1 MALVKAQLEVVEG
14 SNKGLIVVVHF
25 NPQSLRLG
33 YRTTGFAGTV
43 KRKKRVEKQE
53 VVAQQTGYG
62 SDLSMELLFDTS
74 QSGKDVRGKTLKIA
88 KMLQPCAANAGTD
101 NTAAMVPIVRF
112 SWGTFLFVG
121 TISSMNETID
131 LFSEQGKPLR
141 ATVNLSMSEVALE
154 RATIVN
160 PVTNTVSMVGA
171 SPGGGAAI
179 GTTPLTLSQAGDTLQ
194 NLVGRL
200 ASGGS
205 WKAIANVNNID
216 NPRLIQPGTVLNL
229 NVSGQ

>member
-1 MALVKAQLEVVEG
+1 MALAKALLEVIRG
-14 SNKGLIVVVHF
+14 SDKKPKVVVHF

-43 KRKKRVEKQE
+43 KRKKQAEIQE
-53 VVAQQTGYG
+53 VVAQQTGYW

-74 QSGKDVRGKTLKIA
+74 QSDQDVRLCTTFTLAEMIQQDVKT
-88 KMLQPCAANAGTD
+88 T
-101 NTAAMVPIVRF
+101 AMVPIVRF

-121 TISSMNETID
+121 TISSMDETLD
-131 LFSEQGKPLR
+131 LFSEQGVPKR
-141 ATVNLSMSEVALE
+141 ATVNLSMNGVALE
-154 RATIVN
+154 RGKSEIEE
-160 PVTNTVSMVGA
+160 

-200 ASGGS
+200 TSTGS
-205 WKAIANVNNID
+205 WKATASANNID
-216 NPRLIQPGTVLNL
+216 NPRLMQAGTVLNL
-229 NVSGQ
+229 NVPGQ

>member
-1 MALVKAQLEVVEG
+1 MALVKALLEVIQGGDPET
-14 SNKGLIVVVHF
+14 KVVVHF
-25 NPQSLRLG
+25 NPQSLRVS

-43 KRKKRVEKQE
+43 NRKQQVEKQE

-74 QSGKDVRGKTLKIA
+74 QSGDDVRGTTLKIVE
-88 KMLQPCAANAGTD
+88 MIQPNVKNGGTVD
-101 NTAAMVPIVRF
+101 TAQPRPVVRF
-112 SWGTFLFVG
+112 SWGTFLFIG
-121 TISSMNETID
+121 TISSIDETID

-154 RATIVN
+154 RDTIPN
-160 PVTNTVSMVGA
+160 PVPGTVSVTGQ
-171 SPGGGAAI
+171 SLGGGAAI

-205 WKAIANVNNID
+205 WKAIANGNNID